1 MLQTYCVQN
10 VFYMAGAGCTSTDWI
25 RACQIAD
32 PVVKTLSQ
40 NVPLTYE
47 WTVLKSDS
55 PLNLQCQWH
64 SFVTQFFILVHCFR
78 DWKLSSS
85 FIFILLLLLHNI
97 EYHAQIGMTRQEKK
111 KNRTI
116 AFQISEE
123 INLYRKQV
131 LFLII
136 EPSLGDVAGKLSGL
150 IRAAS
155 SGSH

>member
-1 MLQTYCVQN
+1 M
-10 VFYMAGAGCTSTDWI
+10 
-25 RACQIAD
+25 
-32 PVVKTLSQ
+32 
-40 NVPLTYE
+40 
-47 WTVLKSDS
+47 
-55 PLNLQCQWH
+55 
-64 SFVTQFFILVHCFR
+64 
-78 DWKLSSS
+78 LSSS

-97 EYHAQIGMTRQEKK
+97 EYHAQIGMTCQEKK
-111 KNRTI
+111 RTI

-136 EPSLGDVAGKLSGL
+136 EPSLGDFAGKLSGV